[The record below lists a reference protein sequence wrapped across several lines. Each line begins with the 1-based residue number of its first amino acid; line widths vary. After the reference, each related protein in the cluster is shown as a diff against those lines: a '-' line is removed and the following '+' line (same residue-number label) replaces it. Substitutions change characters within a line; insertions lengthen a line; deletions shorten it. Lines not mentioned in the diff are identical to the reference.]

1 MVRHSHYLACV
12 SAASLALALFSV
24 PAAAAQASAAA
35 PSQSEQQ
42 AGQNVPASGSAQ
54 ASNSAGD
61 TNIVITAQKRSEN
74 VQKVP
79 ISVAAFSG
87 QTLVKSNVTDISQIG
102 KLASNY
108 QATKSV
114 QSSFMRVN
122 IRGIGAIG
130 NTTIEPSVA
139 IFVDGAYVPRAGAV
153 VSSLLDI
160 DSVEVLRGPQGT
172 LFGRNASVGALS
184 LHSAAPKF
192 NDLSGRVTA
201 EAGTGDRYKVDGY
214 VNVPVGNDAAFR
226 FAGLHQ
232 SFQGYWHN
240 KLDGKTYG
248 GTDDTV
254 LRGSFHAKAGPL
266 DWVFRADYSHI
277 SGDGIP
283 DIELDKNSINAV
295 QLTRLQTLLD
305 GGPDTNFN
313 DRNFNQFVTADLRDK
328 QWGLNSTLSWDV
340 GGGSTLRLIDSYRD
354 WKNNQLDGD
363 VVFSPAPVISRHGNF
378 ASTSQNHEL
387 QFISPTKTW
396 LDGHFDMVAGLY
408 YFHEKYN
415 LGENF
420 DMNTQYC
427 NVAFFPAT
435 FGVFPFTLLRPACNN
450 FLAAHG
456 GHFDNATD
464 QNVSQKV
471 DSYAGYAQGNIYLTD
486 KFFATLGG
494 RYTKDK
500 KEGTYNQTV
509 QAAAAPF
516 IGTGIFRAPEVLTFP
531 KLDQSRFT
539 YRLGLN
545 YEATKDALIYAS
557 YSTGYKSGGYNSGGG
572 SRSLS
577 VVDANGNLISTK
589 RVFDPETV
597 KDWEAGAKTSW
608 LNHKLTLNLN
618 FYRMD
623 ISGYQDRAFD
633 GVSFTVLNAGE
644 LRQQGFEFDGVA
656 RPFGGLSLFAS
667 VAYLDSKF
675 LDYPNAPGLPGCAT
689 PSAACT
695 AAGLGASQDLKGK
708 PAPNS
713 PKWSGRVGFDWTGD
727 LGWNGLKWDA
737 TSNLSFF
744 SKQYEGI
751 ITDANPQTIE
761 PSYAVLGARLSIS
774 GPGDRWTAS
783 IFGNN
788 LLNRQYGLAN
798 LYQPLDASMLLRN
811 GVFTGSTAVRR
822 QHADPRT
829 IGASL
834 TFRY

>member
-1 MVRHSHYLACV
+1 MILRKHYFAC
-12 SAASLALALFSV
+12 
-24 PAAAAQASAAA
+24 ASAAA
-35 PSQSEQQ
+35 LA
-42 AGQNVPASGSAQ
+42 AGLCSTGAAAAAAPDAVPAAESEPAPAADNAPT
-54 ASNSAGD
+54 ASSAGD
-61 TNIVITAQKRSEN
+61 TAIVITAQKRAEN
-74 VQKVP
+74 VQNVP

-87 QTLVKSNVTDISQIG
+87 QTLVKSNVTDIAQIG

-160 DSVEVLRGPQGT
+160 ESVEVLRGPQGT

-184 LHSAAPKF
+184 LHSAPPRL
-192 NDLSGRVTA
+192 NDLSARATA
-201 EAGTGDRYKVDGY
+201 EVGTGDRYKVDGY
-214 VNVPVGNDAAFR
+214 VNVPVGEHAAFR
-226 FAGLHQ
+226 VAGIHQ

-240 KLDGKTYG
+240 RLDGKQYG

-254 LRGSFHAKAGPL
+254 LRGSFRAQAGAL
-266 DWVFRADYSHI
+266 DWVFRADYSKI
-277 SGDGIP
+277 KGDGIP
-283 DIELDKNSINAV
+283 DIELDPDSINGT
-295 QLTRLQTLLD
+295 QLARLQNLLA
-305 GGPDTNFN
+305 GGPDTNFD
-313 DRNFNQFVTADLRDK
+313 DRSFNQFVTADLNDR

-340 GGGSTLRLIDSYRD
+340 GGGSTLRLINAYRD
-354 WKNNQLDGD
+354 WKNTQLDGD
-363 VVFSPAPVISRHGNF
+363 VVFSPAPVISRSGNF
-378 ASTSQNHEL
+378 ASKSQNHEL

-396 LDGHFDMVAGLY
+396 LGGHFDMVAGLY
-408 YFHEKYN
+408 YFNEKYN

-420 DMNTQYC
+420 HLNSQYC
-427 NVAFFPAT
+427 NVAFFPPVQPFLT
-435 FGVFPFTLLRPACNN
+435 FKAGCNL
-450 FLAAHG
+450 FLNSVG
-456 GHFDNATD
+456 GHLENATD
-464 QNVSQKV
+464 QNVFQKV
-471 DSYAGYAQGNIYLTD
+471 DSYAGYAQGNVYLND
-486 KFFATLGG
+486 QIFATLGG

-500 KEGTYNQTV
+500 KEGTYEQTV
-509 QAAAAPF
+509 KTPF
-516 IGTGIFRAPEVLTFP
+516 IGAGIFRAPEALTFP
-531 KLDQSRFT
+531 DLDQGRFT

-545 YEATKDALIYAS
+545 YQATRDHLFYAS
-557 YSTGYKSGGYNSGGG
+557 YSTGYKSGGYNSGG
-572 SRSLS
+572 SSLPLS
-577 VVDANGNLISTK
+577 SFAGGNLVSTK
-589 RVFDPETV
+589 RVFDRETV
-597 KDWEAGAKTSW
+597 QDWELGAKTSW
-608 LNHKLTLNLN
+608 LEHKLTANLN

-633 GVSFTVLNAGE
+633 GVSFTVLNAGK

-667 VAYLDSKF
+667 VAYLDSSF
-675 LDYPNAPGLPGCAT
+675 LDYTNAPGLPGCA
-689 PSAACT
+689 AATEAAVPQVCKD
-695 AAGLGASQDLKGK
+695 AGLGLKQSLNGK

-713 PKWSGRVGFDWTGD
+713 PKWSGRLGFGWAGD
-727 LGWNGLKWDA
+727 LGSSGWTWDA

-761 PSYAVLGARLSIS
+761 AAYAVLGARLSLGS
-774 GPGDRWTAS
+774 PGSRWTAS

-788 LLNRQYGLAN
+788 LLDKQYGLAN
-798 LYQPLDASMLLRN
+798 LYQPLDSSMLLRN
-811 GVFTGSTAVRR
+811 GVFPGSTAVRR

-829 IGASL
+829 LGASL

>member
-1 MVRHSHYLACV
+1 VIHQKRYLACV
-12 SAASLALALFSV
+12 SAASLAMGLYAG
-24 PAAAAQASAAA
+24 PAAAQNQPAPAA
-35 PSQSEQQ
+35 PQ
-42 AGQNVPASGSAQ
+42 AAPATDTAPAANSGS
-54 ASNSAGD
+54 D

-79 ISVAAFSG
+79 ISIAAFSG
-87 QTLVKSNVTDISQIG
+87 QTLAKSNVTDIAQLG

-160 DSVEVLRGPQGT
+160 ESVEVLRGPQGT

-184 LHSAAPKF
+184 LHSAAPKLG
-192 NDLSGRVTA
+192 DLSGRI
-201 EAGTGDRYKVDGY
+201 TGEVGSFDRFKADGF
-214 VNVPVGNDAAFR
+214 VNVPVGDHAAFR

-232 SFQGYWHN
+232 SLQGPWHN
-240 KLDGKTYG
+240 KLDGKRYG
-248 GTDDTV
+248 GTTDNV
-254 LRGSFHAKAGPL
+254 FRGSFRAEVGPV
-266 DWVFRADYSHI
+266 DWVFRADYSKI

-283 DIELDKNSINAV
+283 DIELDKNSVNAV
-295 QLTRLQTLLD
+295 GLARLQALLA

-313 DRNFNQFVTADLRDK
+313 DRNFNQFVTADLHDR
-328 QWGLNSTLSWDV
+328 QWGVNSTLSWNV
-340 GGGSTLRLIDSYRD
+340 GGGSTVRLIDSYRD
-354 WKNNQLDGD
+354 WKNTQLDGD

-378 ASTSQNHEL
+378 ASKSQNHEL
-387 QFISPTKTW
+387 QFISPTRSW

-408 YFHEKYN
+408 YFSEKYN

-427 NVAFFPAT
+427 NVAFFPP
-435 FGVFPFTLLRPACNN
+435 VFPFTALKPACNR
-450 FLAAHG
+450 FLTANG

-464 QNVSQKV
+464 QNVFQKV
-471 DSYAGYAQGNIYLTD
+471 DSYAGYAQGNIYLND
-486 KFFATLGG
+486 QFFATLGG

-500 KEGTYNQTV
+500 KEGTYEQTV
-509 QAAAAPF
+509 QPGAAPF
-516 IGTGIFRAPEVLTFP
+516 IGAGIFRAPEALIFP
-531 KLDQSRFT
+531 KLDESRFT

-545 YEATKDALIYAS
+545 YQATKDALIYAS

-572 SRSLS
+572 SKSLS
-577 VVDANGNLISTK
+577 VVDANGNLVSTK
-589 RVFDPETV
+589 RVFAPETV

-608 LNHKLTLNLN
+608 LDHKLTLNLN

-633 GVSFTVLNAGE
+633 GVSFTVLNAGK

-675 LDYPNAPGLPGCAT
+675 LDYPNAPGLPGCA
-689 PSAACT
+689 PNAAGAVPGVCSAV
-695 AAGLGASQDLKGK
+695 GLGATQDLRGK

-713 PKWSGRVGFDWTGD
+713 PKWSGRLGLDWTGHVGE
-727 LGWNGLKWDA
+727 GWTWDA

-751 ITDANPQTIE
+751 ITDDNPQTLE
-761 PSYAVLGARLSIS
+761 PSYAVLGARLSVS
-774 GPGDRWTAS
+774 TPDNRWTAS

-788 LLNRQYGLAN
+788 LLNKQYGLAN
-798 LYQPLDASMLLRN
+798 LYQPLDSSMLLRN
-811 GVFTGSTAVRR
+811 EVFPGSTAVRR
-822 QHADPRT
+822 QHADPRSL
-829 IGASL
+829 GASL

>member
-1 MVRHSHYLACV
+1 MIRRKHFCACV
-12 SAASLALALFSV
+12 SVTALATVLCSG
-24 PAAAAQASAAA
+24 PAAAADQPVAPDQNAASDQPADQPAPATDTAATT
-35 PSQSEQQ
+35 
-42 AGQNVPASGSAQ
+42 NSG
-54 ASNSAGD
+54 GD
-61 TNIVITAQKRSEN
+61 TTIIVTAQKRSEN
-74 VQKVP
+74 VQNVP

-160 DSVEVLRGPQGT
+160 ESVEVLRGPQGT

-184 LHSAAPKF
+184 LHSAPPRLH
-192 NDLSGRVTA
+192 DLSARATG
-201 EAGTGDRYKVDGY
+201 EIGTGDRYKIDGY
-214 VNVPVGNDAAFR
+214 VNVPVGESAAFR
-226 FAGLHQ
+226 FAGMHQ
-232 SFQGYWHN
+232 WFGGYWHN
-240 KLDGKTYG
+240 KLDGKQYG

-254 LRGSFHAKAGPL
+254 LRGSFRAQAGAF
-266 DWVFRADYSHI
+266 DWVFRADYSKI
-277 SGDGIP
+277 KGDGIP
-283 DIELDKNSINAV
+283 DIELDKDSINAV
-295 QLTRLQTLLD
+295 QLTRLENLLA

-313 DRNFNQFVTADLRDK
+313 DRNFNQFVTADLHDR

-354 WKNNQLDGD
+354 WKNTQLDGD
-363 VVFSPAPVISRHGNF
+363 VVFSPAPVISRSGNF
-378 ASTSQNHEL
+378 ASKSQNHEL

-396 LDGHFDMVAGLY
+396 LNGHFDMVAGLY
-408 YFHEKYN
+408 YFREKYN

-420 DMNTQYC
+420 HLNSQYC
-427 NVAFFPAT
+427 NVAFFPPVA
-435 FGVFPFTLLRPACNN
+435 PFTGLKTACNA
-450 FLAAHG
+450 FLTSVG
-456 GHFDNATD
+456 GSLENATD
-464 QNVSQKV
+464 QDVFQKV
-471 DSYAGYAQGNIYLTD
+471 DSFAGYAQGNVYLND
-486 KFFATLGG
+486 KIFATLGG

-500 KEGTYNQTV
+500 KEGTYEQT
-509 QAAAAPF
+509 ANPF
-516 IGTGIFRAPEVLTFP
+516 IGRGIFRAPEALTFP
-531 KLDQSRFT
+531 DLDQGRFT
-539 YRLGLN
+539 YRAGLN
-545 YEATKDALIYAS
+545 YQATKDHLFYAS
-557 YSTGYKSGGYNSGGG
+557 YSTGYKSGGYNSGG
-572 SRSLS
+572 SALPLS
-577 VVDANGNLISTK
+577 TFDANGNLVSTK
-589 RVFDPETV
+589 RIFDRETV
-597 KDWEAGAKTSW
+597 NDWELGAKTSW
-608 LNHKLTLNLN
+608 LDHKLTLNLN

-633 GVSFTVLNAGE
+633 GVSFTVLNAGK
-644 LRQQGFEFDGVA
+644 LRQQGFEFDGLA

-667 VAYLDSKF
+667 VAYLDSNF

-689 PSAACT
+689 PSAVCA
-695 AAGLGASQDLKGK
+695 AAGLGSTQDLQGK

-713 PKWSGRVGFDWTGD
+713 PKWSGRLGFDWTGD
-727 LGWNGLKWDA
+727 LGWNGLTWDA

-761 PSYAVLGARLSIS
+761 PSYAVLGARFSVS
-774 GPGDRWTAS
+774 GPRDRWTAS

-788 LLNRQYGLAN
+788 LLDKQYGLAN
-798 LYQPLDASMLLRN
+798 LYQPLDSSMLLRN
-811 GVFTGSTAVRR
+811 GIFPGSTAVRR

-829 IGASL
+829 VGASL
-834 TFRY
+834 TVRY